1 MSRGRE
7 AYYLPDEGHWFL
19 QQAERRDG
27 KDWYY
32 PCSEEVARA
41 ALIGVALEETKP
53 EAPIE
58 VGIVPTQAPVEP
70 VRRIG
75 AVASTQTTVARR
87 LSVVKAA

>member
-19 QQAERRDG
+19 QQAERRNG

-53 EAPIE
+53 EASAE
-58 VGIVPTQAPVEP
+58 VDIAPTQAPVEH
-70 VRRIG
+70 VSRIG
-75 AVASTQTTVARR
+75 AVASMQTTGARR